1 MNNRKLGLVESKFAD
16 IIWDN
21 EPMSSGELF
30 KLAEQELNWKRQTS
44 YTVLKRLCER
54 GIFAQEGKVITSLI
68 SREEFYALQSE
79 QFVEET
85 FQGSLPAFLAAFT
98 KRKTLTAE
106 EIAQIREMIDSY
118 EEG

>member
-1 MNNRKLGLVESKFAD
+1 MSTMKLGLVESKFAD
-16 IIWDN
+16 IIWEN
-21 EPMSSGELF
+21 EPMSSGDLF
-30 KLAEQELNWKRQTS
+30 KLAEKELNWKRQTS

-54 GIFAQEGKVITSLI
+54 GIFTQEGKQIAALM

-85 FQGSLPAFLAAFT
+85 FQGSLPAFFAAFT
-98 KRKTLTAE
+98 KRKALTAE